1 MPKKAVI
8 LVLISLEHEAENK
21 RGKELE
27 TEIRKV
33 LEEGLAKLPWVAV
46 EQVILVK
53 E

>member
-21 RGKELE
+21 SSKELE
-27 TEIRKV
+27 TEIRKA
-33 LEEGLAKLPWVAV
+33 LEEGLAKIPWVAV
-46 EQVILVK
+46 EEVIVLQ